1 MTSYE
6 IKKLRV
12 RQLLLLNG
20 SILFF
25 LAASYILQ
33 ILIDITYSQMFIF
46 LGIITLIQSILG
58 WVKRN
63 SAKSIFPVINQ
74 VAIYEKEKMGNEW
87 SKQRTVGSIWTLLVS
102 SILFLNAYF
111 HSDSGDILSIEPV
124 FLFFLTI
131 AILVMT
137 NISFVIH
144 TRKVDGAQSPADF
157 TGYTRNSNVR
167 AIIFGACYAILI
179 CVLILSLV

>member
-46 LGIITLIQSILG
+46 LGIVTLIQSILG

-63 SAKSIFPVINQ
+63 SAKSIFPYIKQ

-102 SILFLNAYF
+102 SILFFNAYF
-111 HSDSGDILSIEPV
+111 HSDSGEILKIEPM

-131 AILVMT
+131 AILALI
-137 NISFVIH
+137 NISMIIH
-144 TRKVDGAQSPADF
+144 SRKVDGAQSPADF

>member
-1 MTSYE
+1 MTGYE

-12 RQLLLLNG
+12 RQLLFLNG

-46 LGIITLIQSILG
+46 LGIVTLIQSILG

-63 SAKSIFPVINQ
+63 SAKSIFPYIKQ

-87 SKQRTVGSIWTLLVS
+87 SKQRTMGSIWTLLVS
-102 SILFLNAYF
+102 SILF
-111 HSDSGDILSIEPV
+111 SM
-124 FLFFLTI
+124 LT
-131 AILVMT
+131 
-137 NISFVIH
+137 S
-144 TRKVDGAQSPADF
+144 
-157 TGYTRNSNVR
+157 
-167 AIIFGACYAILI
+167 ILI
-179 CVLILSLV
+179 PGKF